1 MEDESG
7 EIQASQAVAQ
17 KPTRKSR
24 AIVWVLAA
32 VGVVVVA
39 AAVIIPVSISAAE
52 RAAEE
57 EAVAQAQEAAVQA
70 EKERLGTFV
79 RVVQECSISGE
90 KVRVLDGGETLDM
103 SRVAKY
109 DGASYS
115 ELMCVLDALDAPSAI
130 EAAIGQ
136 TRALDGRQ
144 HESWDGYEIAWAYH
158 PDDGA
163 SVLIEHA
170 R

>member
-1 MEDESG
+1 MQTN
-7 EIQASQAVAQ
+7 QAGAD
-17 KPTRKSR
+17 KPAHKNR
-24 AIVWVLAA
+24 ALLWVLAA
-32 VGVVVVA
+32 VGVVIVA

-57 EAVAQAQEAAVQA
+57 ETAAQAQEAAAQA

-79 RVVQECSISGE
+79 RVVQGCSISGE
-90 KVRVLDGGETLDM
+90 KARILDGGETLDM
-103 SRVAKY
+103 SRVAKF
-109 DGASYS
+109 DGASFS

-130 EAAIGQ
+130 ETAIGQ

-144 HESWDGYEIAWAYH
+144 HDSWDGYEIAWAYH

-163 SVLIEHA
+163 SVIIEHA
-170 R
+170 G